1 MASFLKRASRLATPA
16 MGASAV
22 AGVAAMVVFSANDD
36 DRKSRVKQIGNNKNV
51 ALCHHG
57 EDPNDTHGE
66 SVVGMLGDIRDKV
79 RLYIK

>member
-1 MASFLKRASRLATPA
+1 
-16 MGASAV
+16 
-22 AGVAAMVVFSANDD
+22 MVVFSATNDD
-36 DRKSRVKQIGNNKNV
+36 DSRKGRVKNIGNNINV

-79 RLYIK
+79 RLYIE